1 MAWQGEERRKEVD
14 FWVKIARTLT
24 IVAWS
29 LFIVALIVS
38 HYAAPETDF
47 GLVRYHDLEVRK
59 FWIKP
64 LTNYLY
70 ITLWCAALISY
81 ISIIVNRFRARRA
94 TDNRSFYVKLLLVI
108 IVAWVTYLFLNVR

>member
-1 MAWQGEERRKEVD
+1 MTWQGEERRKHTD
-14 FWVKIARTLT
+14 FWVKTARSLT
-24 IVAWS
+24 IIAWL

-38 HYAAPETDF
+38 HFAAPETDF
-47 GLVRYHDLEVRK
+47 GIVRYHDLEVRK

-70 ITLWCAALISY
+70 VILWCAALISY
-81 ISIIVNRFRARRA
+81 VSMIVNRFRARRA

-108 IVAWVTYLFLNVR
+108 IVAWVIYLLLNVN